1 MNWSMYLLVSFLVGV
16 TGHLIDNL
24 KDKRFILAHG
34 SETTVHKGRES
45 SGRKSSLPWLQ
56 EC

>member
-1 MNWSMYLLVSFLVGV
+1 MNWSMCLLVPFLVGV
-16 TGHLIDNL
+16 TGYLTDNL

-34 SETTVHKGRES
+34 SEATAHNGRKS
-45 SGRKSSLPWLQ
+45 SGRKSSHPWLQ